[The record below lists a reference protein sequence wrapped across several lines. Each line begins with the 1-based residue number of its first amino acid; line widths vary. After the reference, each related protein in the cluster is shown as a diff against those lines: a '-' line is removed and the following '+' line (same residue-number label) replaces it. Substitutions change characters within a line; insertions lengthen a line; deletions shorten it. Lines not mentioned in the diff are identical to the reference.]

1 MSHSEILCSPL
12 TPAMSAPTPV
22 NEAQRLQALRETQL
36 LGSEAEP
43 VFDALARLAARTFR
57 VPVATI
63 GLLDAERLWFK
74 ARTGFARTELP
85 REHCICAHAILAPD
99 ALLIIEDLARDA
111 RFAHNPQVL
120 NAPGLRFYAAAPL
133 TTAEGLPLGTLAVL
147 DSQPRAFGA
156 ADQAALK
163 DLAELVMEQVRTRQT
178 IAHFKHLAMTDP
190 LTGLSNRTQF
200 HHALAAEL
208 AHAMRTGEAFTVL
221 SMDLDGYTDVHDGFG
236 HAAAEEVLV
245 EVAHRMRQQVRLGD
259 ELSRFGGDEFGVVM
273 RHGAK
278 DSAQILAKR
287 IVRAVSAPIRL
298 SSGDEIGVGISI
310 GMAAYNDRV
319 ESVAMLLAQADQAL
333 FQAKKQNEKR
343 WKMFVGIR

>member
-1 MSHSEILCSPL
+1 
-12 TPAMSAPTPV
+12 MSAPIPF
-22 NEAQRLQALRETQL
+22 NEEQRLQSVRETRL
-36 LGSEAEP
+36 LDTAPEAAY
-43 VFDALARLAARTFR
+43 DAIARLAARTFR
-57 VPVATI
+57 VPMASV
-63 GLLDAERLWFK
+63 GLLDADRLWFK
-74 ARTGFARTELP
+74 ARTGFVCDELA
-85 REHCICAHAILAPD
+85 REHCFCAHAILQPD
-99 ALLIIEDLARDA
+99 APLIIEDLERDG
-111 RFAHNPQVL
+111 RFADNPQVL
-120 NAPGLRFYAAAPL
+120 HTPGLRFYAGAPL
-133 TTAEGLPLGTLAVL
+133 VTEQGLPLGTLAVM
-147 DSQPRAFGA
+147 DTQPRAFGA

-163 DLAELVMEQVRTRQT
+163 DLAELVMEQIRTRQT
-178 IAHFKHLAMTDP
+178 VAHLRHLAMTDP

-200 HHALAAEL
+200 HHAITVEL

-245 EVAHRMRQQVRLGD
+245 EVARRLAQQVRLGD
-259 ELSRFGGDEFGVVM
+259 ELARFGGDEFGVVM

-333 FQAKKQNEKR
+333 YQAKKQNEKR